1 MTTATL
7 PLDMASSSTAE
18 VRMNRPFTS
27 CMDRLRPYLSYIPP
41 KSTRPTALQMEI
53 RPTMV
58 ATEAAVWSAL
68 ACHTTPL
75 A

>member
-1 MTTATL
+1 MTTVTL

-58 ATEAAVWSAL
+58 ATL